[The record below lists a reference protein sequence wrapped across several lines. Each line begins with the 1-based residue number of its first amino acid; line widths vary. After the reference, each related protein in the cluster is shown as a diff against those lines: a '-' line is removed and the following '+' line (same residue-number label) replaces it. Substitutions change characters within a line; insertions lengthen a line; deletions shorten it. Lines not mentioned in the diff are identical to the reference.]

1 MATASAR
8 EMRRVLVQIKDFA
21 RHLKQANRTQELSS
35 QSTLDQVEQKLTN
48 NLLRNFRRWLIK
60 EHCDEDPNVDLLINF
75 FRTETE
81 LE

>member
-21 RHLKQANRTQELSS
+21 RHLEQANRTQELSS

-48 NLLRNFRRWLIK
+48 NLLTKLQK
-60 EHCDEDPNVDLLINF
+60 MAY
-75 FRTETE
+75 
-81 LE
+81 